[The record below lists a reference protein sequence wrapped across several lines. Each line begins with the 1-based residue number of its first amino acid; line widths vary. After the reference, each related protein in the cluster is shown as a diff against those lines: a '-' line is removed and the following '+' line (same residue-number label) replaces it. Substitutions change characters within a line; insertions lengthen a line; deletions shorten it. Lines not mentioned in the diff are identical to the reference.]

1 MFLLVYVKINRH
13 GSKKKGTK
21 KNQTGGDQWSK
32 LSPRF
37 SEMDMTDRTTVVLT
51 LSLVNGKL

>member
-1 MFLLVYVKINRH
+1 MVA
-13 GSKKKGTK
+13 KKKKKKKK

>member
-1 MFLLVYVKINRH
+1 MVA
-13 GSKKKGTK
+13 KKKK
-21 KNQTGGDQWSK
+21 KRIKLGVTMASGQKK

-37 SEMDMTDRTTVVLT
+37 SEKDMTDRTTVVLT